1 MRRRRRGGVRSAR
14 GYLESPKRPGEPG
27 INQVAAPGPGWPGCG
42 RRGQAVPARRR
53 RTGPARARG
62 VERSGASPPDGVE
75 GEPAALAEDDG
86 PRKLEKEAPSEA
98 DGDDRGGA
106 AGAHRRPS
114 LSKPRAR
121 LRVGGPLGAAGSAR
135 PGAEGHGRR
144 DPMTPAPGADDDGTW
159 GDGPKDGR
167 DGAGRRPPRLNA
179 GPETDPRR
187 ALPDASVAARRG
199 LGDPPCV
206 RRRPACPLPPAR
218 RRGTPASSQGPGAR
232 ARPTAGRSL
241 PPGTRPLPA
250 SQRPNAPFR
259 APLPPGNLSWAGRTC
274 RWSRGPRGYP
284 KTLSPEIPAR
294 APGTPA
300 RYLTRPSGFDPRAL
314 HGCLPEPL
322 SGQAAPIGPHGGFP
336 PPPSAR
342 STPSPAEG
350 GRPVPGPPLRTAVST
365 AAQNGG
371 LRKPTPTTFPGDP
384 SAWYLPNARSLAR
397 SARRRAHPGG
407 PLPLPLSGLRAYLP
421 RKPSAGTARR
431 RPGLSPTPC
440 RPPWS
445 PFPLERRESGPIETP
460 AELLPPGLAPPLKRR
475 CERHSPAR
483 LRVSLRTSQRQAA
496 GAALSRTP
504 RRPPGARLRLALA
517 SRRSWGRRQPL
528 LRRALPRRRCYLV
541 PRAFQTSS
549 KGRPPALPFHGRVRR
564 RPALCRN
571 PRRPP
576 GALLLLALTSR
587 GSGGRWEREAA
598 TGYFPKTVGD
608 LPEPFAADL
617 RRSVTPTWRGFRTT
631 ARPDVGRL
639 RQARGSSRGS
649 CRLPMNPQAHAPAVR
664 ARGQR
669 GADRDS
675 PEIHADLLEPFPGEL
690 RESVPI
696 QTSVP
701 SSDRLRLTRRNASA
715 LRPPGVPVETRR
727 LSGPRLG
734 KEVLPVHQ
742 VCRSESGVLSAPG
755 SSPTEGFSGAVGSP
769 GPRSTSASASA
780 LPPPPATSRAPLA
793 RGAPPRPPGGRGGCQ
808 PPSRAGRR
816 RRRSLPPSEGDK
828 SLCRGLTFNRSQRGS
843 CSATHETLTQN
854 QVVYE

>member
-250 SQRPNAPFR
+250 SQRPNAPFP

-421 RKPSAGTARR
+421 RKPSTGTARR

-496 GAALSRTP
+496 GAALSRNP
-504 RRPPGARLRLALA
+504 RRPPGARLRLAL
-517 SRRSWGRRQPL
+517 
-528 LRRALPRRRCYLV
+528 
-541 PRAFQTSS
+541 TSS

-608 LPEPFAADL
+608 LPEPFTADL

-701 SSDRLRLTRRNASA
+701 SSDRLRSTRGGGEGQLASCSTRRPLRACVRADQRSAGDSATASLVHA
-715 LRPPGVPVETRR
+715 FRTPPRKGSSSRAPGLPVGKRGPFRPRVFPDGGVLGRRR
-727 LSGPRLG
+727 LSGPQIYLGLG
-734 KEVLPVHQ
+734 K
-742 VCRSESGVLSAPG
+742 RAP
-755 SSPTEGFSGAVGSP
+755 PPRDEPGA
-769 GPRSTSASASA
+769 PRARSASAPARGQRGMPAAFPRGTAAAA
-780 LPPPPATSRAPLA
+780 LPPALGGGQKLVSRADF
-793 RGAPPRPPGGRGGCQ
+793 Q
-808 PPSRAGRR
+808 
-816 RRRSLPPSEGDK
+816 
-828 SLCRGLTFNRSQRGS
+828 
-843 CSATHETLTQN
+843 
-854 QVVYE
+854 